1 MTSFQQ
7 ASQITKVSQ
16 RERIVCHNSLTT
28 RQVNARNITYR
39 PRRSHIKRV
48 LHAALWFPQVAI
60 QSDSCA
66 LINHAAVIDLNK
78 NY

>member
-1 MTSFQQ
+1 MY
-7 ASQITKVSQ
+7 
-16 RERIVCHNSLTT
+16 HNSLTT
-28 RQVNARNITYR
+28 CQEKALKMTYR
-39 PRRSHIKRV
+39 PGRSHIKCV

-60 QSDSCA
+60 QSDSCG